1 MESMRQYV
9 ADAFETMLKRAHVEA
24 KLKTGTLGCEVSLL
38 AGSVCVCVAAA
49 GRPPA
54 KAAAE

>member
-1 MESMRQYV
+1 MRQYV
-9 ADAFETMLKRAHVEA
+9 ADAFEIMLKRAHVEA

-38 AGSVCVCVAAA
+38 ARSVCVAAT
-49 GRPPA
+49 GTPPA